1 MGPLMPFVTWLTI
14 TIDVDPVAFSLGPAS
29 VRWYGLAYVVAIIA
43 GIQFARPFAE
53 RRGISRDQFDT
64 ASLWCAFAGFA
75 GGRLYYVVQNDP
87 GSYLSNPVRVLEV
100 WNGGM
105 AYFGAIFAVAATVG
119 ILAWRRLFPLG
130 AALDAGALFALIG
143 QPIGRLGNVANGD
156 ILGPPSDLPW
166 AVIYPHPDSF
176 APSATVS
183 YHPAMF
189 YEIIANLVLIA
200 ILWPV
205 RGRLRNGWFATA
217 YMALYAVSQL
227 IVFEWRSEPTLAGG
241 LRQGQWTAVVL
252 LLALAAVALYRR
264 RRSDETPRPSET
276 APAA

>member
-1 MGPLMPFVTWLTI
+1 MTIPLTWLAI
-14 TIDVDPVAFSLGPAS
+14 TIDVDPVAFSIGPAS
-29 VRWYGLAYVVAIIA
+29 VRWYGLAYVVAIIV

-53 RRGISRDQFDT
+53 RRGISRDAFDT
-64 ASLWCAFAGFA
+64 ASMVCAAAGFA

-87 GSYLSNPVRVLEV
+87 SDYLADPVRILQV

-105 AYFGAIFAVAATVG
+105 AYFGAIFAVTAAVAV
-119 ILAWRRLFPLG
+119 LAWRRLFPLG

-156 ILGPPSDLPW
+156 ILGPPSALPW
-166 AVIYPHPDSF
+166 AVVYPHPDSF
-176 APSATVS
+176 APSSTAS

-200 ILWPV
+200 ALWPV

-217 YMALYAVSQL
+217 YMALYSVSQL
-227 IVFEWRSEPTLAGG
+227 VVFIWRSEPTLALG
-241 LRQGQWTAVVL
+241 LRQGQWTAL
-252 LLALAAVALYRR
+252 ALLAGTAIVATFRFRAGRR
-264 RRSDETPRPSET
+264 IESQNAPS
-276 APAA
+276 AP